1 MTSMPTVNRNTSIF
15 ENEKKFR
22 KGKKFVPKETK
33 GEKFRKDISKEIKE
47 IELRKQKDKPRKLK
61 RPDVSGPQKMKDNM
75 MDFEKSLENLEKDP
89 RSKLAKGGRAMY
101 KSGMRVCKLAKRGKG
116 RAYGKNS

>member
-1 MTSMPTVNRNTSIF
+1 MTSMPTVNRNTSVF

-75 MDFEKSLENLEKDP
+75 MDFGKSLENLKNDP
-89 RSKLAKGGRAMY
+89 RSKLAKGGRAGY
-101 KSGMRVCKLAKRGKG
+101 RKGGGVCLRGMNRDAI
-116 RAYGKNS
+116 GKNS

>member
-47 IELRKQKDKPRKLK
+47 IELRKQKDKPRILK

-101 KSGMRVCKLAKRGKG
+101 KSGMRVCKLAKRGNG

>member
-1 MTSMPTVNRNTSIF
+1 MTSVF

-33 GEKFRKDISKEIKE
+33 GGKFRKDLKEAVKE
-47 IELRKQKDKPRKLK
+47 LNLREKKDRPAELKSPN
-61 RPDVSGPQKMKDNM
+61 VSGPQKMIDNM
-75 MDFEKSLENLEKDP
+75 MEDSYTKERQLEQKKF
-89 RSKLAKGGRAMY
+89 SKGGRAMY